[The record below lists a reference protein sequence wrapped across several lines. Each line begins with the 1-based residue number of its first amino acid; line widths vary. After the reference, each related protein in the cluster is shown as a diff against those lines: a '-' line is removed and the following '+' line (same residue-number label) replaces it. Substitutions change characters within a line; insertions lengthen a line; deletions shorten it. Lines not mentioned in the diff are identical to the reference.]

1 MKRKVSALFLAVVV
15 ALMMIGSVFAAD
27 AVGPETWQVTVGK
40 ETASASLDSMFP
52 KVVYIHEGDSVVFT
66 NGSLFTPHTVTF
78 LTGQAPLSPQ
88 DPNSEKPTAASGI
101 SWDGKTLLNSGILV
115 PTTKYEITFTA
126 SGAYSYYCVLHPMMT
141 GTVVVV
147 PKGQPIPSKIEQAAA
162 VKVQEN
168 DILLQANTLLGSQ
181 EAKYTVNSD
190 KSLTYQVGMGSAH
203 TTLSH
208 NRMVPESVVV
218 SAGDTVTWNN
228 LSPYEP
234 HFVTFNKPKDLSFL
248 TEHGFNPKFM
258 APAGGNV
265 FNGTGFTNSGMVMS
279 GQSYSL
285 QFTKAGTYTYEC
297 YLHSGSLMK
306 GTIVVVAKNA
316 VKLIVN
322 GKAVSDS
329 AGAKW
334 TDGVLRVS
342 VAPFTK
348 ALGAKSSVD
357 SKTKNATITLSSG
370 QKAVVKSANGFV
382 PAEAVV
388 RALGGSYSWNE
399 NTKTFTVTT
408 VASASTPAAASSEHA
423 GH

>member
-1 MKRKVSALFLAVVV
+1 MKRRVSALLLAVVV
-15 ALMMIGSVFAAD
+15 ALSLVGSAIAAD
-27 AVGPETWQVTVGK
+27 AAGPETWQVSVGK

-52 KVVYIHEGDSVVFT
+52 KVIYIQEGDSVVFT
-66 NGSLFTPHTVTF
+66 NGAKFTPHTVTF
-78 LTGQAPLSPQ
+78 LAGQAPLSPQ
-88 DPNSEKPTAASGI
+88 DPSSEKPTAASGV

-115 PTTKYEITFTA
+115 PTMKYEITFTA

-168 DILLQANTLLGSQ
+168 ELIMQANSLLNSQ
-181 EAKYTVNSD
+181 EAQTTVNAD
-190 KSLTYQVGMGSAH
+190 KSLTYQVGLGSAN
-203 TTLSH
+203 TTFSH
-208 NRMVPESVVV
+208 NRMVPELVVV
-218 SAGDTVTWNN
+218 SAGDTVKWNN

-234 HFVTFNKPKDLSFL
+234 HFVTFNKPKDLNFL
-248 TEHGFNPKFM
+248 TEQGGFNPKFM
-258 APAGGNV
+258 APAGGKA
-265 FNGTGFTNSGMVMS
+265 FNGTDFTNSGMIMG

-285 QFTKAGTYTYEC
+285 QFTKEGTYAYEC
-297 YLHSGSLMK
+297 YMHSGSLMK

-316 VKLIVN
+316 IKLVVN

-334 TDGVLRVS
+334 TNDVLNVS
-342 VAPFTK
+342 VASFAK
-348 ALGAKSSVD
+348 ALGAKSSVN

-370 QKAVVKSANGFV
+370 QKAVVKSASGFV
-382 PAEAVV
+382 SAEAAV
-388 RALGGSYSWNE
+388 RALGGSYNWNE
-399 NTKTFTVTT
+399 KTKTFTVTT
-408 VASASTPAAASSEHA
+408 TASTTAAANSAHA